1 MENLLSSIFV
11 PALSQLTSWGEL
23 SSKDGQLVRADFL
36 SKLDAFVSVLS
47 GARQSL
53 SEKVTLSPCQG
64 VDVSSLTTPVGM
76 MAAANSQDT
85 VEALEVT
92 MATWCKEIEQIL
104 TKSEQMRK
112 EADDVGPRAELEH
125 WKKRTARFNSL
136 LSRVKSQEYRSVVS
150 TLNAAKSKTLR
161 VSPL

>member
-53 SEKVTLSPCQG
+53 SEKVTLSPCQR